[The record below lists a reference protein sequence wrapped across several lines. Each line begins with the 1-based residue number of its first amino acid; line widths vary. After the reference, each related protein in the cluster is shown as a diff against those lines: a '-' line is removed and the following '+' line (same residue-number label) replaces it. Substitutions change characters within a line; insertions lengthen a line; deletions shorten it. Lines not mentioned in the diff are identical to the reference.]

1 MAITELKEAILLLKR
16 MPSLW
21 IPGIVGGILAAALWV
36 TLNLS
41 GTFFA
46 SRLLVIFGLVLLLFT
61 TGMLVIIRNNEGDLR
76 TMLAGGIR
84 YYFRVLLP
92 QLIIIFGV
100 MLIFTLVM
108 VTFSLIGAS
117 SDISMVTALTFG
129 FMIPIVL
136 LTFFYDTAAVF
147 EEKKVFESIQRSIQ
161 LVMTHI
167 SDVITFL
174 LVCAAISIGIIF
186 ILMIIWEAFLYDRLE
201 PITLYNETQLQTFTP
216 DQLIALIGPGV
227 CGSRQL
233 FSLSGF
239 FYSSRFSI
247 PIRHVSSGNWLAGL
261 LSPSSRQPGTMTAKG
276 VGININKQDHIFL
289 SRV

>member
-1 MAITELKEAILLLKR
+1 MAITELKEAITLLKR

-21 IPGIVGGILAAALWV
+21 IPGIVGGILAAVLWV

-61 TGMLVIIRNNEGDLR
+61 TGMLVVIRNNEGDLR

-117 SDISMVTALTFG
+117 SDISMVIALTFG
-129 FMIPIVL
+129 SMIPTVL

-147 EEKKVFESIQRSIQ
+147 EERKVFDSIRRSIQ

-167 SDVITFL
+167 NDVIVFLFVCVIITFSTIIVL
-174 LVCAAISIGIIF
+174 YTVWIAA
-186 ILMIIWEAFLYDRLE
+186 LYDELE
-201 PITLYNETQLQTFTP
+201 PITRYNETQLQTFTP
-216 DQLIALIGPGV
+216 EQFIAIIGPG
-227 CGSRQL
+227 GMWITAILL
-233 FSLSGF
+233 FTG
-239 FYSSRFSI
+239 
-247 PIRHVSSGNWLAGL
+247 
-261 LSPSSRQPGTMTAKG
+261 
-276 VGININKQDHIFL
+276 IFL
-289 SRV
+289 LLPLLYTYKACFFRKLARGATIIQQQTTGEYDSKGRWFKY

>member
-61 TGMLVIIRNNEGDLR
+61 TGMLVIIRNNEGDFR
-76 TMLAGGIR
+76 TMLTGGIR

-92 QLIIIFGV
+92 QLIIIFGI

-147 EEKKVFESIQRSIQ
+147 EERKVFESIQRSIQ

-174 LVCAAISIGIIF
+174 LVCAAMSIGIIF

-216 DQLIALIGPGV
+216 EQLIALIGPG
-227 CGSRQL
+227 GMWITAIIL
-233 FSLSGF
+233 FIGVFLILPLLYTYKACF
-239 FYSSRFSI
+239 FRK
-247 PIRHVSSGNWLAGL
+247 LARGAVIIQ
-261 LSPSSRQPGTMTAKG
+261 QPTTGDYDSKG
-276 VGININKQDHIFL
+276 RWYKY
-289 SRV
+289 

>member
-36 TLNLS
+36 TFNLS

-61 TGMLVIIRNNEGDLR
+61 TGMLVIIRDDEGDLR

-100 MLIFTLVM
+100 MLIFTLVI
-108 VTFSLIGAS
+108 VTFSLIGES
-117 SDISMVTALTFG
+117 SDMSMVTALTLG
-129 FMIPIVL
+129 FMIPTVL
-136 LTFFYDTAAVF
+136 LTFFFDTAAVF
-147 EEKKVFESIQRSIQ
+147 EERKVFESIRRSIQ

-174 LVCAAISIGIIF
+174 FVCAAISIGIIF

-216 DQLIALIGPGV
+216 DQLIALIGPG
-227 CGSRQL
+227 GMWITAIIL
-233 FSLSGF
+233 FIGVFLLLPLLHTYKACF
-239 FYSSRFSI
+239 FRK
-247 PIRHVSSGNWLAGL
+247 LARGATIIQ
-261 LSPSSRQPGTMTAKG
+261 QPTTGDYDSKG
-276 VGININKQDHIFL
+276 RWYKY
-289 SRV
+289 

>member
-41 GTFFA
+41 GNFFA

-100 MLIFTLVM
+100 MLIFTLVI
-108 VTFSLIGAS
+108 VTFSFIGAS
-117 SDISMVTALTFG
+117 SDMSMVTALTLG
-129 FMIPIVL
+129 FMIPTVL
-136 LTFFYDTAAVF
+136 LTFFFDTAAVF
-147 EEKKVFESIQRSIQ
+147 EERKVFESIRRSIQ

-174 LVCAAISIGIIF
+174 FVCAAISIGIIF

-216 DQLIALIGPGV
+216 DQLIALIGPG
-227 CGSRQL
+227 GMWITAIIL
-233 FSLSGF
+233 FIGVFLLLPLLHTYKACF
-239 FYSSRFSI
+239 FRK
-247 PIRHVSSGNWLAGL
+247 LARGATIIQ
-261 LSPSSRQPGTMTAKG
+261 QPTTGDYDSKG
-276 VGININKQDHIFL
+276 RWYKY
-289 SRV
+289 

>member
-147 EEKKVFESIQRSIQ
+147 EERKVFESIQRSIQ

-216 DQLIALIGPGV
+216 DQLIALIGPG
-227 CGSRQL
+227 GMWITAIIL
-233 FSLSGF
+233 FIGVFLILPLLYTYKACF
-239 FYSSRFSI
+239 FRK
-247 PIRHVSSGNWLAGL
+247 LARGAVINQ
-261 LSPSSRQPGTMTAKG
+261 QPTTGDYDSKG
-276 VGININKQDHIFL
+276 RWYKY
-289 SRV
+289 

>member
-1 MAITELKEAILLLKR
+1 
-16 MPSLW
+16 
-21 IPGIVGGILAAALWV
+21 
-36 TLNLS
+36 
-41 GTFFA
+41 
-46 SRLLVIFGLVLLLFT
+46 
-61 TGMLVIIRNNEGDLR
+61 MLVIIRNNEGDLR

-117 SDISMVTALTFG
+117 SDISMVTALTLG

-147 EEKKVFESIQRSIQ
+147 EERKVFESIRRSIQ

-216 DQLIALIGPGV
+216 DQLIALIGPG
-227 CGSRQL
+227 GMWITAIIL
-233 FSLSGF
+233 FIGVFLLLPLLHTYKACF
-239 FYSSRFSI
+239 FRK
-247 PIRHVSSGNWLAGL
+247 LARGATIIQ
-261 LSPSSRQPGTMTAKG
+261 QPTTGDYDSKG
-276 VGININKQDHIFL
+276 RWYKY
-289 SRV
+289 

>member
-16 MPSLW
+16 MPPLW

-61 TGMLVIIRNNEGDLR
+61 TGMLVIIRNNEGDFR
-76 TMLAGGIR
+76 TMLTGGIR

-147 EEKKVFESIQRSIQ
+147 EERKVFESIQRSIQ

-174 LVCAAISIGIIF
+174 LVCAAMSIGIIF
-186 ILMIIWEAFLYDRLE
+186 ILMIIWEALLYDRLE

-216 DQLIALIGPGV
+216 EQLIALIGPG
-227 CGSRQL
+227 GMWITALIL
-233 FSLSGF
+233 FIGVFLILPLLYTYKACF
-239 FYSSRFSI
+239 FRK
-247 PIRHVSSGNWLAGL
+247 LARGAVIIQ
-261 LSPSSRQPGTMTAKG
+261 QPTTGDYDSKG
-276 VGININKQDHIFL
+276 RWYKY
-289 SRV
+289 

>member
-1 MAITELKEAILLLKR
+1 MAIVELKEAIILLKR

-46 SRLLVIFGLVLLLFT
+46 GRLLLISGLVLILFT

-100 MLIFTLVM
+100 IIIVLLANITIGLVG
-108 VTFSLIGAS
+108 VT
-117 SDISMVTALTFG
+117 SDSSMVTALAIG
-129 FMIPIVL
+129 FMIPTVL
-136 LTFFYDTAAVF
+136 LTFFFDTAAVF
-147 EEKKVFESIQRSIQ
+147 EERKVFESIRRSIQ

-167 SDVITFL
+167 NDVIAFL
-174 LVCAAISIGIIF
+174 FVCAGISIGIIF
-186 ILMIIWEAFLYDRLE
+186 MLMIVWEAFLYDKLE
-201 PITLYNETQLQTFTP
+201 PITRYNETQLQTFTP
-216 DQLIALIGPGV
+216 DQLGAMIGPG
-227 CGSRQL
+227 GMWITAIIL
-233 FSLSGF
+233 FIGVFLLLPLLYTYKACF
-239 FYSSRFSI
+239 FRKLTRGAVI
-247 PIRHVSSGNWLAGL
+247 TQ
-261 LSPSSRQPGTMTAKG
+261 QPTTGDYDSKG
-276 VGININKQDHIFL
+276 RWYKY
-289 SRV
+289 

>member
-147 EEKKVFESIQRSIQ
+147 EERKVFESIRRSIQ

-216 DQLIALIGPGV
+216 EQLIALIGPG
-227 CGSRQL
+227 GMWITAIIL
-233 FSLSGF
+233 FIGVFLILPLLYTYKACF
-239 FYSSRFSI
+239 FRK
-247 PIRHVSSGNWLAGL
+247 LARGAVIIQ
-261 LSPSSRQPGTMTAKG
+261 QPTTGDYDSKG
-276 VGININKQDHIFL
+276 RWYKY
-289 SRV
+289 